1 MEKFRELTD
10 PKKLAVKPPRVR
22 IRSAPQG
29 GSVRGVL
36 VALGVPED
44 DLERTALLNGKTLN
58 ENIGAGTMMKVI
70 GK

>member
-1 MEKFRELTD
+1 
-10 PKKLAVKPPRVR
+10 
-22 IRSAPQG
+22 
-29 GSVRGVL
+29 VRGVL

-58 ENIGAGTMMKVI
+58 ENINAGTMMKVI